1 MDQETIRIYDE
12 EAAAFARDWE
22 DDQPAPEDLYEV
34 IRSWF
39 RPGPTVDV
47 GCGSG
52 RDTAWLAQNGFD
64 VIGVDASHGLLAE
77 AGRRHPGVV
86 FRKDNLPSLTTLATG
101 AFANVLCE
109 TVIMHLGA
117 DAVGPAVRRLVSL
130 LAPGGV
136 LYLSWRLTEGA
147 DMRDKAG
154 RLYAAFNK
162 KVVADALGGL
172 EITLDERMVSASS
185 GRVVHRIV
193 ARRTDGGGRSGE
205 QTD

>member
-1 MDQETIRIYDE
+1 LDTETIRIYDE
-12 EAAAFARDWE
+12 DAAAFARDWE

-34 IRSWF
+34 VRTHF
-39 RPGPTVDV
+39 RPGRRTVDV

-52 RDTAWLAQNGFD
+52 RDTAWLAGNGFD
-64 VIGVDASHGLLAE
+64 AVGVDASDGLLAE
-77 AGRRHPGVV
+77 ARRRHPGVT
-86 FRKDNLPSLTTLATG
+86 FRKDTLPALETLAAG

-117 DAVGPAVRRLVSL
+117 YSIGPAVRRLVTL

-154 RLYAAFNK
+154 RLYAAFGK
-162 KVVADALGGL
+162 SAVTDALAGT
-172 EITLDERMVSASS
+172 EIVLDERIVSASS

-193 ARRTDGGGRSGE
+193 ARR
-205 QTD
+205 